1 MACFSEIRVSAENLD
16 FPHGISWETVMGMLF
31 AFAPFIVF
39 VVLDHLVGPAGA
51 LTAGSAVSAALIMRD
66 LVRLDR
72 DPRILEVGTFF
83 LFGVLAM
90 FVLVQGD
97 ANVSIIGVRL
107 GVDAGLLA
115 IVLVSMAM
123 GRPFTLQYAKENV
136 APDVWKT
143 PAFRRMNYIISGA
156 WAVAF
161 ALIVAA
167 EAALLF
173 DPRMSHRVGILL
185 IVAALV
191 GAFKFTAWYPA
202 HRRTA

>member
-1 MACFSEIRVSAENLD
+1 
-16 FPHGISWETVMGMLF
+16 MGMLL

-39 VVLDHLVGPAGA
+39 AVLDHLVGPAGA

-66 LVRLDR
+66 LIRLDR
-72 DPRILEVGTFF
+72 DPKILEVGTFF

-90 FVLVQGD
+90 FVLVQGNAD
-97 ANVSIIGVRL
+97 VSVIGVRL

-115 IVLVSMAM
+115 IVLVSMAI

-136 APDVWKT
+136 PPELWNT
-143 PAFRRMNYIISGA
+143 PEFLRTNYILSGA
-156 WAVAF
+156 WALAF
-161 ALIVAA
+161 AVIVAA

-173 DPRMSHRVGILL
+173 EPHMSHRVGILL

>member
-1 MACFSEIRVSAENLD
+1 
-16 FPHGISWETVMGMLF
+16 MGMLF

-39 VVLDHLVGPAGA
+39 AVFDHLVGPAGA

-66 LVRLDR
+66 LVQLDR
-72 DPRILEVGTFF
+72 DPRILEIGTFF
-83 LFGVLAM
+83 LFGVMAM

-107 GVDAGLLA
+107 GVDTGLLV

-123 GRPFTLQYAKENV
+123 GRPFTMQYAKEHL
-136 APDVWKT
+136 APELWDT
-143 PAFRRMNYIISGA
+143 PGFLRTNYIISGA

-173 DPRMSHRVGILL
+173 DPRMSHRLGILL
-185 IVAALV
+185 IVGALV
-191 GAFKFTAWYPA
+191 AAFKFTAWYPE